1 MIDSVQNKI
10 YFNEVMTP
18 KQKSDDIDKD
28 LEKFATKY
36 EATLDKDFVICI
48 TDNPMGLLSFEA
60 FETIEV
66 TEMPIKPER
75 LLIHLNAFHRKD
87 DFDRIL
93 KTMVDNGVK
102 NILAISGDGDERL
115 HRLAPEELGYDVN
128 CITSVELIKYI
139 KREYPD
145 FFRFGVAYNHY
156 EPAESE
162 REKMKRKIEAGAEF
176 IITQPVIRKH
186 ENIDW
191 LKSVGIPVV
200 IEAWM
205 SKRIDLVAECVGYEL
220 SEEELNYDPIDNFN
234 ALRENYPD
242 FGIYFAFLG
251 LKKQILKLNL

>member
-18 KQKSDDIDKD
+18 KQKSDDIEKD

-36 EATLDKDFVICI
+36 DASLENDFIICI

-66 TEMPIKPER
+66 TEMDIKPER

-93 KTMVDNGVK
+93 KTMYDNGVK

-115 HRLAPEELGYDVN
+115 HRLSPEELGYDVN

-191 LKSVGIPVV
+191 LKTV
-200 IEAWM
+200 
-205 SKRIDLVAECVGYEL
+205 
-220 SEEELNYDPIDNFN
+220 
-234 ALRENYPD
+234 
-242 FGIYFAFLG
+242 
-251 LKKQILKLNL
+251 

>member
-1 MIDSVQNKI
+1 MISSFDNVR

-18 KQKSDDIDKD
+18 KQKSEDIEKD
-28 LEKFATKY
+28 LEKFAFKY
-36 EATLDKDFVICI
+36 NASLDNDFVICI
-48 TDNPMGLLSFEA
+48 TDNPMGMLSFEA

-66 TEMPIKPER
+66 TDSPIKPER
-75 LLIHLNAFHRKD
+75 LLIHLNTFHRKQD
-87 DFDRIL
+87 LDRIL
-93 KTMVDNGVK
+93 KTMHENNVK
-102 NILAISGDGDERL
+102 NILAVSGDGDERL
-115 HRLAPEELGYDVN
+115 HRLAPEELGFDVN

-162 REKMKRKIEAGAEF
+162 RAKMERKIEAGAEF
-176 IITQPVIRKH
+176 IITQPVIKKH

-191 LKSVGIPVV
+191 LKSLGIPVV

-220 SEEELNYDPIDNFN
+220 SEDELNYDPVENFN
-234 ALRENYPD
+234 ILRENYPD

-251 LKKQILKLNL
+251 LKKQILKLKL